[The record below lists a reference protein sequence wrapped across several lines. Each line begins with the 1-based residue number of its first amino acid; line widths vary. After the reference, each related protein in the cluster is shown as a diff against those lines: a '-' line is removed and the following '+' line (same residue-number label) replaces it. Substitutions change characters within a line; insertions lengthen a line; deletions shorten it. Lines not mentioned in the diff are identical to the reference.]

1 MKNFGS
7 HSQRRG
13 STMLEFTLIG
23 VPLICTLFSLFWMAL
38 GMWQYHTIAEAVNA
52 TTRAA
57 SVHGKGCAGK
67 TCATTVGSVASQIA
81 SNALGIPD
89 GQLNVTLHSNDT
101 GDVSCNPISNCY
113 SSSTAFPSTNGN
125 TTSTVVTI
133 SATYQFS
140 PAISFWTPWGG
151 GVTFNPVVLGANSSQ
166 PIVF

>member
-1 MKNFGS
+1 
-7 HSQRRG
+7 
-13 STMLEFTLIG
+13 MLEFTLIG

-52 TTRAA
+52 TARTA
-57 SVHGKGCAGK
+57 SVHGKGCFGK
-67 TCATTVGSVASQIA
+67 TCATTVGSVATQIA
-81 SNALGIPD
+81 SSALGIPAS
-89 GQLNVTLHSNDT
+89 QLNVTLHSNDT
-101 GDVSCNPISNCY
+101 GDISCNPISTCY

-125 TTSTVVTI
+125 TTATMVTI

-151 GVTFNPVVLGANSSQ
+151 GVTFNPIVLGANSSQ

>member
-1 MKNFGS
+1 MKKFRS
-7 HSQRRG
+7 DFHRRG

-38 GMWQYHTIAEAVNA
+38 GMWQYHTIAEAVNS

-67 TCATTVGSVASQIA
+67 TCATTVGSVARQIA

-89 GQLNVTLHSNDT
+89 SQMNVTLYSTATNNI
-101 GDVSCNPISNCY
+101 SCNPISNCY
-113 SSSTAFPSTNGN
+113 SNSAAFPSVSGN
-125 TTSTVVTI
+125 DTSSTVTI
-133 SATYQFS
+133 SATYQFT

-151 GVTFNPVVLGANSSQ
+151 GVTFHPVVLGANSSQ